1 MSARNVTVAML
12 LVLVVLGTWS
22 FLNPAW
28 ELPPNIATY
37 GHKIDN
43 LYYQILWI
51 TGIAFLVT
59 HLVLIYS
66 LLRFGHK
73 GEGTKAHYSHGHH
86 HLETGWTVAT
96 GLMLLWVAVVQAQ
109 TWNEIK
115 VQEPTAEDMFEVQ
128 VFAKQFEWN
137 FRYKGA
143 DGQFG
148 TSDDLYSTTEL
159 HVPKD
164 RVVRLYLRSLDVLH
178 SLFLIN
184 LRVKQD
190 LVPGTTTRVWF
201 NAMQTTDEARAKY
214 GEKFDFEIA
223 CAELCGI
230 GHHAMRGKVKVHSK
244 ESFAAWQKG
253 RIAEQE
259 EVDMSG
265 VTNLWNGK
273 PEGYSVSFWEY
284 AGTIKPPRAEATH

>member
-1 MSARNVTVAML
+1 ML